1 MKAANATVTV
11 TLMPASASSSLM
23 VSSDTRDQQPIGRGD
38 PHSMRSSVTREDSR
52 SDRPRQPAHVLQ
64 RMTANVRRCHS
75 SESMRREEVP
85 GRCSLRPHRSR
96 FATLTNETRIILG
109 STIGTVLTTATGLAV
124 LITTLFVNLG
134 SRIEALREDM
144 REDYQRLDDRMLT
157 VEQGFAK
164 IDQRLAT
171 LERAVIPA
179 AEPAE

>member
-1 MKAANATVTV
+1 MTDVTIEIGNLATRTEAIVGPAGSQVLIGQVVLETLDLVADCRLYESRVRAAVAD
-11 TLMPASASSSLM
+11 A
-23 VSSDTRDQQPIGRGD
+23 
-38 PHSMRSSVTREDSR
+38 
-52 SDRPRQPAHVLQ
+52 
-64 RMTANVRRCHS
+64 
-75 SESMRREEVP
+75 
-85 GRCSLRPHRSR
+85 RSR
-96 FATLTNETRIILG
+96 FDTVTNETKIILG
-109 STIGTVLTTATGLAV
+109 STIGTVLTTAIGLAV

-144 REDYQRLDDRMLT
+144 REDYQRLDDRMRT

>member
-1 MKAANATVTV
+1 MARV
-11 TLMPASASSSLM
+11 
-23 VSSDTRDQQPIGRGD
+23 
-38 PHSMRSSVTREDSR
+38 RSSGGPVTAWLHCSRWAIRSR
-52 SDRPRQPAHVLQ
+52 SRLICPPWALQPAP
-64 RMTANVRRCHS
+64 A
-75 SESMRREEVP
+75 
-85 GRCSLRPHRSR
+85 RSR
-96 FATLTNETRIILG
+96 FDTVTNETKIILG
-109 STIGTVLTTATGLAV
+109 STIGTVLTTAIGLAV

-144 REDYQRLDDRMLT
+144 REDYQRLDDRMRT